1 MPMFFTRALRAFA
14 VVCAVGSTAAC
25 ATVTRGVHQ
34 TWSVETDP
42 SGAQVKTSNGF
53 ACDQTPCTFRMER
66 KTEFDVTLSKSGYKT
81 WNGHVTHSVA
91 GGGAAGMAGNVL
103 VGGLIGAG
111 VDATSGAMLDLK
123 PNPLK
128 VTLEKTQDAASAASA
143 SPGGGK

>member
-1 MPMFFTRALRAFA
+1 MSMLFTRALRAFA

-66 KTEFDVTLSKSGYKT
+66 KTEFDVAISKAGYKP

-91 GGGAAGMAGNVL
+91 GGGAAGMAGNVI
-103 VGGLIGAG
+103 VGGIIGAG
-111 VDATSGAMLDLK
+111 VDVTSGAMLDLK

-128 VTLEKTQDAASAASA
+128 VTLEKTQDAASAAPAPPS
-143 SPGGGK
+143 GGK